1 MESHLAKGESME
13 RVHKAN
19 VWIIV
24 CCVLAMSATTI
35 MSYGTS
41 AKTFRGCAVL
51 WATLIIVVPIVYF
64 TKLSDFVKALV
75 IVLCPSYAVLLYSA
89 VCGGNSI
96 AFMANYITLGMAV
109 RYFDKKIIKYY
120 AMPFLGVCI
129 VSIFFYRDIID
140 PFTFTDKFK
149 TGISLVD
156 DEHRHLFEII
166 KQTNDLIHEDLLH
179 DKYDRIMQLLAEL
192 KDYTEFHFKDEEDLM
207 TRIGYPEIEAQ
218 KRAHSAF
225 IERLVEINVD
235 GLDEIDNNQ
244 QAYLLDLVDFLVS
257 WLSNHIIAADKK
269 IGIFM
274 AENNIK

>member
-1 MESHLAKGESME
+1 MYEFTKDCLLNIEQLDNEHRRLFQMVNEAVSLIDTVDDVSTISTGLINNLKDYAATHFAHEEAYMESINDPELELQKKQHAAFTNKVNNFTLDTSSNAAAKACL
-13 RVHKAN
+13 K
-19 VWIIV
+19 
-24 CCVLAMSATTI
+24 
-35 MSYGTS
+35 
-41 AKTFRGCAVL
+41 
-51 WATLIIVVPIVYF
+51 
-64 TKLSDFVKALV
+64 D
-75 IVLCPSYAVLLYSA
+75 
-89 VCGGNSI
+89 
-96 AFMANYITLGMAV
+96 
-109 RYFDKKIIKYY
+109 
-120 AMPFLGVCI
+120 FLGYLVRWL
-129 VSIFFYRDIID
+129 YRHILSSDMMIGKISPIKEKND
-140 PFTFTDKFK
+140 PFKFTDKFK

-179 DKYDRIMQLLAEL
+179 DKYDRIMHLLAEL

-274 AENNIK
+274 TENNIK

>member
-1 MESHLAKGESME
+1 MYEFTKDCLLNIEQLDNEHRRLFQMVNEAVSLIDTVDDVSTISTGLINNLKDYAATHFAHEEAYMESINDPELELQKKQHAAFTNKVNNFTLDTSSNAAAKACL
-13 RVHKAN
+13 K
-19 VWIIV
+19 
-24 CCVLAMSATTI
+24 
-35 MSYGTS
+35 
-41 AKTFRGCAVL
+41 
-51 WATLIIVVPIVYF
+51 
-64 TKLSDFVKALV
+64 D
-75 IVLCPSYAVLLYSA
+75 
-89 VCGGNSI
+89 
-96 AFMANYITLGMAV
+96 
-109 RYFDKKIIKYY
+109 
-120 AMPFLGVCI
+120 FLGYLVRWL
-129 VSIFFYRDIID
+129 YRHILSSDMMIGKISPIKEKND

-179 DKYDRIMQLLAEL
+179 DKYDRIMHLLAEL

-207 TRIGYPEIEAQ
+207 TRIGYPDIEAQ

-274 AENNIK
+274 TENNLK

>member
-1 MESHLAKGESME
+1 MKKVAVICAAGKQGKLLVNEAVSLIDTVDDVSTISTGLINNLKDYAATHFAHEEAYMESINDPELELQKKQHAAFTNKVNNFTLDTSSNAAAKACL
-13 RVHKAN
+13 K
-19 VWIIV
+19 
-24 CCVLAMSATTI
+24 
-35 MSYGTS
+35 
-41 AKTFRGCAVL
+41 
-51 WATLIIVVPIVYF
+51 
-64 TKLSDFVKALV
+64 D
-75 IVLCPSYAVLLYSA
+75 
-89 VCGGNSI
+89 
-96 AFMANYITLGMAV
+96 
-109 RYFDKKIIKYY
+109 
-120 AMPFLGVCI
+120 FLGYLVRWL
-129 VSIFFYRDIID
+129 YRHILSSDMMIGKISPIKEKND

-179 DKYDRIMQLLAEL
+179 DKYDRIMHLLAEL

-274 AENNIK
+274 TENNIK

>member
-1 MESHLAKGESME
+1 MYEFTKDCLLNIEQLDNEHRRLFQMVNEAVSLIDTVDDVSTISTGLINNLKDYAATHFAHEEANMESINDPELELQKKQHAAFTNKVNNFTLDTSSNAAAKACL
-13 RVHKAN
+13 K
-19 VWIIV
+19 
-24 CCVLAMSATTI
+24 
-35 MSYGTS
+35 
-41 AKTFRGCAVL
+41 
-51 WATLIIVVPIVYF
+51 
-64 TKLSDFVKALV
+64 D
-75 IVLCPSYAVLLYSA
+75 
-89 VCGGNSI
+89 
-96 AFMANYITLGMAV
+96 
-109 RYFDKKIIKYY
+109 
-120 AMPFLGVCI
+120 FLGYLVRWL
-129 VSIFFYRDIID
+129 YRHILSSDMMIGKISPIKEKND

-179 DKYDRIMQLLAEL
+179 DKYDRIMHLLAEL

-274 AENNIK
+274 TENNIK